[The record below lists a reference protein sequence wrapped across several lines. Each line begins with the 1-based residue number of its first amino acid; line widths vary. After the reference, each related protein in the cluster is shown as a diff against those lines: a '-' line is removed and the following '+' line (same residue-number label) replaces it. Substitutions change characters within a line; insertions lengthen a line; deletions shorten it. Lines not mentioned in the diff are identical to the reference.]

1 MVLALL
7 ESGQKGL
14 LESLGINLWV
24 VGTQVVIFVITFL
37 VLSNLL
43 FKRVLGGMQEREEEV
58 RKARESIEKE
68 RAELSKL
75 AKEYEAHLARIDR
88 EAYEKA
94 QALLKEA
101 LAAAA
106 STVAQAQARSREE
119 VARAVDEI
127 TVEKRAARAKI
138 REDVTRLTL
147 EVVEKALDTRLDPA
161 THGDLVR
168 KFVAGRS

>member
-14 LESLGINLWV
+14 LDTLGINFWV
-24 VGTQVVIFVITFL
+24 LGTQVVVFATTFL

-43 FKRVLGGMQEREEEV
+43 FKRVLHGMQEREEEV
-58 RKARESIEKE
+58 RKGRESIARE
-68 RAELSKL
+68 RVELEKL
-75 AKEYEAHLARIDR
+75 AKEYEAHLSRIDR

-94 QALLKEA
+94 QAVLKEA

-106 STVAQAQARSREE
+106 STVAQAQARARGE
-119 VARAVDEI
+119 VEQALQEI
-127 TVEKRAARAKI
+127 AAEKQAARSKL

-147 EVVEKALDTRLDPA
+147 EVAEKALETRLDPA
-161 THGDLVR
+161 THGALVR
-168 KFVAGRS
+168 KFVSGRA

>member
-24 VGTQVVIFVITFL
+24 LGTQVVVFVTTFL

-43 FKRVLGGMQEREEEV
+43 FKRVLSGMQAREEEI
-58 RKARESIEKE
+58 RKAREAIDRE
-68 RAELSKL
+68 RAELRKL
-75 AKEYEAHLARIDR
+75 AKEYEDHLARIDR

-94 QALLKEA
+94 QSLLKEA

-106 STVAQAQARSREE
+106 SSVAQAQAKAREE
-119 VARAVDEI
+119 VSRAVAEI
-127 TVEKRAARAKI
+127 EAEKKAARAQV

-161 THGDLVR
+161 THGELVR
-168 KFVAGRS
+168 KFVSGRP